1 MPMFE
6 YRCESC
12 GSGFEMLV
20 RSGDTVSCPSCGD
33 TKVQKQFSA
42 FAVKSNASGLN
53 YRAGQ
58 AAGACGSCGDPRG
71 PGACALQP
79 D

>member
-12 GSGFEMLV
+12 GKGFEMLV
-20 RSGDTVSCPSCGD
+20 RSGDEVRCPSCGEA
-33 TKVQKQFSA
+33 KVQKQISA
-42 FAVKSNASGLN
+42 FAVKSNNSLS

-58 AAGACGSCGDPRG
+58 AAGACGACGDPRG